1 MAWKCSRAPSSLSP
15 VTPCASQTRSR
26 QRGGHRPPC
35 PQGASPSACVWRPQ
49 GGVLWR
55 PGVLCRQTLRQPARA
70 ARPEGRRSWGIE
82 PARPAGDLPLGR
94 HLRTAGPRAPRLGPE
109 GSSGDHRG
117 PCSFGG
123 PRPLQ
128 CGFWGQGC
136 GAHGPSRRDDVPPR
150 DACWQRCWAPS
161 ELPEEVGPSS
171 PGLPAKA
178 ARRDGREGCSQ
189 IEGNARPLDCVSAAS
204 WQSALASSYSS

>member
-1 MAWKCSRAPSSLSP
+1 MKRSPHCAAVQRVARLSGPRATCLGIPALAWKCSRAPSSLSP

-94 HLRTAGPRAPRLGPE
+94 HLRTVPRGWGRRGAAETTE
-109 GSSGDHRG
+109 GRAASGAHARSSVASGDRAVG
-117 PCSFGG
+117 PMALRDETTSLPVTLAGS
-123 PRPLQ
+123 
-128 CGFWGQGC
+128 
-136 GAHGPSRRDDVPPR
+136 GAGLH
-150 DACWQRCWAPS
+150 
-161 ELPEEVGPSS
+161 PSS
-171 PGLPAKA
+171 PRRWVHLPRVSLRKLPAEMAGKG
-178 ARRDGREGCSQ
+178 ARR
-189 IEGNARPLDCVSAAS
+189 
-204 WQSALASSYSS
+204 